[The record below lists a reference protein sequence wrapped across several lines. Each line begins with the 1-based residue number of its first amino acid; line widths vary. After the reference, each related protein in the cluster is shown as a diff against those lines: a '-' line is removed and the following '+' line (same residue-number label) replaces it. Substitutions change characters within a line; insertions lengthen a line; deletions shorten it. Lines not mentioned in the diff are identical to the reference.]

1 MRAIKATRQVT
12 KAMELVAASKM
23 RRASQSAVTL
33 RHYAL
38 TAWNLLEHIADV
50 HPDIHPYLM
59 KRSGG
64 KTLAILFMSD
74 RGLCGNLN
82 ALMFRTV
89 LKYIKEAT
97 SLPSFESLHFVAVG
111 KKAQQIL
118 ARNRQR
124 VTAAFPAFS
133 NHPISRDILPV
144 VSLATES
151 FLNGTVDHVVLIYPD
166 FVSALVQEPVVKVL
180 LPFSKT
186 DLKDMIESL
195 LPRKRSSQQLPTTN
209 YQLPTVKE
217 YLFEPSQEDIVR
229 TILPQLTE
237 IQMYQAV
244 LEAAASEHSARMV
257 AMHNATDNAS
267 DFLSDLTLTF
277 NQTRQ
282 ANITAELAELSAS
295 SAVL

>member
-1 MRAIKATRQVT
+1 MRAIRATRQVT

-23 RRASQSAVTL
+23 RRATQSAVTL

-38 TAWNLLEHIADV
+38 SAWNLLEHIADV

-59 KRSGG
+59 KRSGE
-64 KTLAILFMSD
+64 KTLALLFMSD
-74 RGLCGNLN
+74 RGLCGSLN

-89 LKYIKEAT
+89 LKYIKEVT
-97 SLPSFESLHFVAVG
+97 SLPSFETLHFVAVG

-118 ARNRQR
+118 ARNHQT
-124 VTAAFPAFS
+124 VIAAFSALS
-133 NHPISRDILPV
+133 NHPTFRDVLPMTTI
-144 VSLATES
+144 ATES
-151 FLNGTVDHVVLIYPD
+151 FLQGTYDHIVLIYPD

-186 DLKDMIESL
+186 DLKEMIGSL
-195 LPRKRSSQQLPTTN
+195 LPRKRGSEQRAASSSQQAAVN
-209 YQLPTVKE
+209 E
-217 YLFEPSQEDIVR
+217 YLFEPSPEDIVR

-237 IQMYQAV
+237 IQLYQAV

-295 SAVL
+295 SAAL